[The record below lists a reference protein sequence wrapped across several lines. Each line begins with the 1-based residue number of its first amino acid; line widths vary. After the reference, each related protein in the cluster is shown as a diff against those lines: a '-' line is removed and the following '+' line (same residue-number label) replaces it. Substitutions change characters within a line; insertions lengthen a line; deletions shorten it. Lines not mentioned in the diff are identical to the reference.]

1 MWFANVDKCVK
12 LNKIDP
18 KNDCRITGLHQMHVF
33 FSDVHQ
39 YTWYTCE
46 KIFPSSYETI
56 IYSRA
61 STCRA
66 VDELMIRDNVTMAP
80 FLFVPGKLED
90 LEIMLISFI
99 SQLKFSLWRG
109 INLSS
114 FLYIDII
121 FVILNIR
128 FVPKNQTK
136 KSLEKSGGGGLLMG
150 ILEGVKVS
158 CYPLPW
164 LFPEDAVCWSASIRS
179 FWTWAIIAVLT

>member
-1 MWFANVDKCVK
+1 MWSLTRLTQKWLQDHWPSPNAC
-12 LNKIDP
+12 
-18 KNDCRITGLHQMHVF
+18 VF
-33 FSDVHQ
+33 FWRAPIHMIHV
-39 YTWYTCE
+39 W
-46 KIFPSSYETI
+46 KNIPI
-56 IYSRA
+56 IIWNNNLQPGIHLPC
-61 STCRA
+61 CRR
-66 VDELMIRDNVTMAP
+66 VDDKDNVTMAP